1 MRISD
6 WSSDVCSSD
15 LSDPMIKIRSGR
27 HEASLPLSLVRRI
40 VEEAEPRAF
49 YNDVQVV
56 RMDAGHLFKILQ
68 QMDVDAMS
76 KQTRRAMVEAI
87 DVSTAACALTFAG
100 DIIIEADE
108 ETIFLANQ
116 KGASVQYRSE
126 EHTSELQSLM
136 RISYADF

>member
-1 MRISD
+1 MSGAGRENVMNQDSIQNKPSDRLSPVQRLIGAFVRIIPFKYSNAPRQP
-6 WSSDVCSSD
+6 
-15 LSDPMIKIRSGR
+15 SDPMIKIRSGR

-87 DVSTAACALTFAG
+87 DVS
-100 DIIIEADE
+100 
-108 ETIFLANQ
+108 
-116 KGASVQYRSE
+116 RSE

-136 RISYADF
+136 R

>member
-1 MRISD
+1 
-6 WSSDVCSSD
+6 
-15 LSDPMIKIRSGR
+15 
-27 HEASLPLSLVRRI
+27 
-40 VEEAEPRAF
+40 
-49 YNDVQVV
+49 
-56 RMDAGHLFKILQ
+56 MDAGHLFKILQ

-116 KGASVQYRSE
+116 KGASVQYAGANLNMSIAIEAASKSRRSE
-126 EHTSELQSLM
+126 ERRVGKECVSTCRS
-136 RISYADF
+136 RW

>member
-15 LSDPMIKIRSGR
+15 L
-27 HEASLPLSLVRRI
+27 
-40 VEEAEPRAF
+40 
-49 YNDVQVV
+49 
-56 RMDAGHLFKILQ
+56 
-68 QMDVDAMS
+68 
-76 KQTRRAMVEAI
+76 I

-116 KGASVQYRSE
+116 KGASVQYAGANLNMSIAIEAASKSRRLFSSAGRSE
-126 EHTSELQSLM
+126 ERRVGKECVRTCRSRWRTYH
-136 RISYADF
+136 

>member
-1 MRISD
+1 
-6 WSSDVCSSD
+6 
-15 LSDPMIKIRSGR
+15 
-27 HEASLPLSLVRRI
+27 
-40 VEEAEPRAF
+40 
-49 YNDVQVV
+49 
-56 RMDAGHLFKILQ
+56 
-68 QMDVDAMS
+68 MDVDAMS

-116 KGASVQYRSE
+116 KGASVQYAGANLNMSIRSE

-136 RISYADF
+136 RISYAVLCLQQQKLISKRHPTPLYSTIYITKP